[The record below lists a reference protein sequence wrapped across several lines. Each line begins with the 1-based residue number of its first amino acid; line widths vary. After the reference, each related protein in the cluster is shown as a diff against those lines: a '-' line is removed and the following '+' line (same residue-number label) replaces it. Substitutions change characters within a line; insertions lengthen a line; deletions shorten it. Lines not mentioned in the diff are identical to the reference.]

1 MYIIIT
7 VVNETPTD
15 ETPSMNCL
23 ALVYKKCLSDKVMM
37 NLTAIQ
43 DMGHLKKVKIIIA
56 VLSSLLLLCL

>member
-1 MYIIIT
+1 MIT
-7 VVNETPTD
+7 AVPTV

-43 DMGHLKKVKIIIA
+43 DMGHLKKVNLFIII
-56 VLSSLLLLCL
+56 LLLSLYVCS